1 MAEEDPPEV
10 LSDVEGDGDPSP
22 IVLPISDESSPTDP
36 RLRQALADLERERT
50 LRKAAEDS
58 RADLENRFNRLK
70 ALTHEALK
78 KRDEASRE
86 RDEAVR
92 SADRVS
98 GELSEAARQRDAL
111 KAEIEAAA
119 RQRDALKAEI
129 EVASR
134 QRDASKG
141 EIETAAQMLVQGI
154 DKISAKAGG
163 GGFKAAGL
171 PRSQKYTGL
180 PAVAYGVVARA
191 NEIVEEL
198 TRQVEAAARGRDQA
212 REAMEQRN
220 YEIAIEVSDLE
231 ATIGGLRQDLERKS
245 SEVEDLTKT
254 VADMEVRAS
263 DLEGAISEARGQA
276 EDWERR
282 TMGLE
287 AKIELQRPLLV
298 DQLINLSKL
307 HNQVHEII
315 RGVNSDGSDVSD
327 SSFVWEE
334 AGDPVEVARV
344 ALEGTVSVCEEVRV
358 MSEKVRERIEADRLE
373 AKRFNETVGQ
383 LMAEKKHV
391 GSLLRSALAG
401 KNESDDVL
409 RVAENGLKEVGME
422 IKFSS
427 LVGDGGA
434 EEDEV
439 YTLAGA
445 LENIVKASQLEIIEL
460 QHSVDM
466 LRAESSLL
474 KTHVEAQEKEI
485 SKLKQY
491 IKELEEKEQVA
502 NENVEGLMMDIAAA
516 EEEISRWKGAAEQ
529 EAAAGKA
536 VEQEF
541 VSQLSALRQDLE
553 EAKQALVESEN
564 KLKFKEETA
573 AAAMA
578 ARDAAEKS
586 LKLADLRASRLRERL
601 EELTQ
606 QLDESGEDSRNPN
619 GPRYMCWPWKWL
631 GMDFVGQHSETQQ
644 GSNEMELSEP
654 LL

>member
-36 RLRQALADLERERT
+36 RLRQALADLEHERT

-119 RQRDALKAEI
+119 
-129 EVASR
+129 R

-254 VADMEVRAS
+254 VADMEVRVS

-282 TMGLE
+282 TIGLE

-315 RGVNSDGSDVSD
+315 RGVYSDGSDVSD

-334 AGDPVEVARV
+334 VGDPVEVARA
-344 ALEGTVSVCEEVRV
+344 ALEGTVSVCEEARV
-358 MSEKVRERIEADRLE
+358 VSEKVRERIEADRLE
-373 AKRFNETVGQ
+373 AKRLNETVGQ

-401 KNESDDVL
+401 KNESDEVL

-466 LRAESSLL
+466 LRAESSIL

-541 VSQLSALRQDLE
+541 VSQLSTLRQDLE

-573 AAAMA
+573 AAAIA

-601 EELTQ
+601 EELTR

-644 GSNEMELSEP
+644 GTNEMELSEP